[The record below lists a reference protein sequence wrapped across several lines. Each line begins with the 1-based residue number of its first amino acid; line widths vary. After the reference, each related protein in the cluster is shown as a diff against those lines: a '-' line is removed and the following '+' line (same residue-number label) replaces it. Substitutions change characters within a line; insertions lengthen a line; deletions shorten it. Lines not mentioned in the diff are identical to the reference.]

1 MTIDRYTK
9 IVLTVIAI
17 SLSTI
22 ALQHVIPSAFAQQ
35 SARPVKV
42 VICDSEDTDRCAR
55 VGFLNNDSA
64 YRPTPRLLVGN

>member
-1 MTIDRYTK
+1 
-9 IVLTVIAI
+9 
-17 SLSTI
+17 
-22 ALQHVIPSAFAQQ
+22 
-35 SARPVKV
+35 VKV

>member
-1 MTIDRYTK
+1 MKTDRYTK

-17 SLSTI
+17 SLATI
-22 ALQHVIPSAFAQQ
+22 ALQNVIPSASAQQ

-42 VICDSEDTDRCAR
+42 LICDPEDTDRCAR
-55 VGFLNNDSA
+55 VGFLNNDPS

>member
-1 MTIDRYTK
+1 
-9 IVLTVIAI
+9 
-17 SLSTI
+17 
-22 ALQHVIPSAFAQQ
+22 VIPSAFAQQ